1 MNVDAAQV
9 NYEALC
15 CDYSLHTDITDRQTD
30 RPE

>member
-9 NYEALC
+9 NYEALSVVTIL
-15 CDYSLHTDITDRQTD
+15 YIQILQTD